1 MSMLNKFK
9 KAPTIRP
16 FLNIGCLFD
25 IPTGT
30 YMKGKHGESILN
42 GGVSYI
48 TGIGGR
54 GNTYKSTLAHF
65 MILRCIDRYRQSE
78 AMIYDTEISLTMQRL
93 NHLARWLPHIGS
105 ADRESLPD
113 LEETGRLM
121 LTDKTVMMG
130 NKWFEEYRTGLKER
144 QKDRD
149 KQSLTTP
156 FIDKHGENIKAL
168 SPFLAEIDSLSQM
181 DIEAVE
187 DMYDKSEV
195 GDSKLNTEA
204 LKGAAAKSQ
213 MMMQLPGLTGGGG
226 GYLILTAHMGDEHQL
241 DPYAPPAKKL
251 TFLKGK
257 VKFKRVPENF
267 TFLTNNC
274 WFCNS
279 ASVLLNQTNKTPEF
293 PRNKDDDLK
302 GDTDLMVVSLQ
313 NLRAKSGPTG
323 LPIDAVVSQRDGV
336 HVGLTEFY
344 YIKKHNRYGLGGNDR
359 SYYLELVPD
368 VSLQRTTVR
377 GKIDE
382 SLTLQRALEIT
393 SEMCQMRNLWHDL
406 PAGILVTPK
415 ELYEG
420 LKQKGYDW
428 NILLNHTRGYWMYE
442 EDAKKEPLQFLST
455 MDLLKM
461 NTGDY
466 HPWWY
471 DTLAKKVNKGAD
483 DGKS

>member
-1 MSMLNKFK
+1 VSVLKNFK
-9 KAPTIRP
+9 KAPTLRP

-30 YMKGKHGESILN
+30 YLKGKHGESILN
-42 GGVSYI
+42 GGLSYI

-54 GNTYKSTLAHF
+54 GNTYKSTMAHF
-65 MILRCIDRYRQSE
+65 MVLRAMDRYLQSE
-78 AMIYDTEISLTMQRL
+78 AMVYDTEISLTMQRL
-93 NHLARWLPHIGS
+93 NHLARWMDTIGTKS
-105 ADRESLPD
+105 EDALPD
-113 LEETGRLM
+113 LEETGRIM

-130 NKWFEEYRTGLKER
+130 NKWFDEYRSVLKER
-144 QKDRD
+144 QKNRD
-149 KQSLTTP
+149 KEMLTTP
-156 FIDKHGENIKAL
+156 FVDKNGDCIKAMN
-168 SPFLAEIDSLSQM
+168 PFLSEIDSLSQM

-187 DMYDKSEV
+187 DMYDKNEV

-213 MMMQLPGLTGGGG
+213 MLMQLPGLTGGGG

-279 ASVLLNQTNKTPEF
+279 ATVLLNQTNKTPEF
-293 PRNKDDDLK
+293 PRGKDDDLK
-302 GDTDLMVVSLQ
+302 GDTDLMVISLQ

-323 LPIDAVVSQRDGV
+323 LPMEIVVSQRDGV
-336 HVGLTEFY
+336 HVGLSEFY
-344 YIKKHNRYGLGGNDR
+344 YLKNHNRYGLGGHDR
-359 SYYLELVPD
+359 AYYLELVPD
-368 VSLQRTTVR
+368 ISLQRTTVR
-377 GKIDE
+377 GKIDTE
-382 SLTLQRALEIT
+382 PKLQRALEIT
-393 SEMCQMRNLWHDL
+393 SEMCQMRNLWHNL
-406 PAGILVTPK
+406 PVGLLVTPQ

-420 LKQKGYDW
+420 LKAKGYDW
-428 NILLNHTRGYWMYE
+428 DILLTQTRGYWMFE
-442 EDAKKEPLQFLST
+442 EDADKEPKQFLST
-455 MDLLKM
+455 MDLLFM
-461 NTGDY
+461 NAGKY

-471 DTLAKKVNKGAD
+471 DKIAKAD
-483 DGKS
+483 PKKKEG

>member
-1 MSMLNKFK
+1 VSMLSKFK
-9 KAPTIRP
+9 KAPAIRP
-16 FLNIGCLFD
+16 FLNLGCLFD

-42 GGVSYI
+42 GGLSYI

-65 MILRCIDRYRQSE
+65 MVLRALDRYHQSQ
-78 AMIYDTEISLTMQRL
+78 AMVYDTEISLTMQRL
-93 NHLARWLPHIGS
+93 NHLARWMPTIGS
-105 ADRESLPD
+105 EDKESLPD
-113 LEETGRLM
+113 LEETERVV

-130 NKWFEEYRTGLKER
+130 NKWFDEYRTGLKER
-144 QKDRD
+144 HKAKD
-149 KQSLTTP
+149 KELLTTP
-156 FIDKHGENIKAL
+156 FLDKNGELIKAFN
-168 SPFLAEIDSLSQM
+168 PFIAEIDSLSQM

-187 DMYDKSEV
+187 DMYDKAEV

-213 MMMQLPGLTGGGG
+213 MLMQLPGLTGGGG
-226 GYLILTAHMGDEHQL
+226 SYLLMTAHMGDEHQL

-279 ASVLLNQTNKTPEF
+279 ATVLLNQANKTPEF
-293 PRNKDDDLK
+293 PRDKDDDLK

-323 LPIDAVVSQRDGV
+323 LPMDIVVSQRDGV

-344 YIKKHNRYGLGGNDR
+344 YIKKHGKYGLGGHDR
-359 SYYLELVPD
+359 AYYLELVPD

-382 SLTLQRALEIT
+382 TPTLQRALEIT

-406 PAGILVTPK
+406 PAGLLISPK
-415 ELYEG
+415 ELYEK
-420 LKQKGYDW
+420 LKEKKYD
-428 NILLNHTRGYWMYE
+428 IDVLLTHTRGYWMFE
-442 EDAKKEPLQFLST
+442 EDAAKEPKKFLST

-461 NTGDY
+461 AAGEY

-471 DTLAKKVNKGAD
+471 DELMKSLKK
-483 DGKS
+483 